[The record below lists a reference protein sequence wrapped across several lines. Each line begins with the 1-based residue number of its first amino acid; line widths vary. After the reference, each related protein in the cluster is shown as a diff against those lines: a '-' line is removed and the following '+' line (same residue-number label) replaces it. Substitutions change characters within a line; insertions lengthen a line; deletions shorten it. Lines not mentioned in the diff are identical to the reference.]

1 VRVTLII
8 NPAASSVTT
17 RARVVIESALTS
29 SFQLTTVETE
39 RRGHAEHLAR
49 VAVDQGADVI
59 VSLGGDGTLNET
71 ANGLAGTTTALA
83 PLPGG
88 STNVFARTIG
98 VSNDLLD
105 AVGQLLAS
113 LKRGSYR
120 RVGLGAVNGRHFV
133 FHAGIGF
140 DAAVVARVEAK
151 SKFWKR
157 FGAGHPLYVASA
169 LSTWFR
175 HYDRVHPKM
184 TVRLDSGEQLAGCY
198 WAIVHKTSPYTF
210 LGPRAL
216 VLAPEA
222 GLDSALSLTAF
233 RTLRFT
239 PILSGA
245 ASAMRSGRLLRRHP
259 GILGRSGLDALTIE
273 CTAPIPYQV
282 DGDHIGEADCFEV
295 TYEEDLLTLVVP

>member
-1 VRVTLII
+1 
-8 NPAASSVTT
+8 
-17 RARVVIESALTS
+17 
-29 SFQLTTVETE
+29 
-39 RRGHAEHLAR
+39 
-49 VAVDQGADVI
+49 
-59 VSLGGDGTLNET
+59 
-71 ANGLAGTTTALA
+71 
-83 PLPGG
+83 
-88 STNVFARTIG
+88 
-98 VSNDLLD
+98 
-105 AVGQLLAS
+105 
-113 LKRGSYR
+113 
-120 RVGLGAVNGRHFV
+120 VGLGAVNGRRFV

-151 SKFWKR
+151 SPFWKR

-169 LSTWFR
+169 VSTWFR

-184 TVRLDSGEQLAGCY
+184 TLHLGSGEELGGCY

-210 LGPRAL
+210 LGPRPL

-259 GILGRSGLDALTIE
+259 GIIHRSALDTLTIA
-273 CTAPIPYQV
+273 CAAPIPYQV
-282 DGDHIGEADCFEV
+282 DGDHLGEADRFDV
-295 TYEEDLLTLVVP
+295 TYEPDLLTLVVP